1 MIGTSGGI
9 FLILKKVFRKDSN
22 FEDLTVCLPFQTNK
36 FAQLYQS
43 H

>member
-1 MIGTSGGI
+1 MIGTSGI

-36 FAQLYQS
+36 FA
-43 H
+43 